1 MPKPNS
7 YAKKLMAAKQAIS
20 FVEKQNI
27 VRRCI
32 ETIFYASAVALN
44 DEFGFGADRIMRF
57 KDALEKTVSEYGILV
72 SEADTEYADG
82 KLEEAFK
89 KIMER

>member
-1 MPKPNS
+1 MKPNA
-7 YAKKLMAAKQAIS
+7 YAKKLMAAKQALS